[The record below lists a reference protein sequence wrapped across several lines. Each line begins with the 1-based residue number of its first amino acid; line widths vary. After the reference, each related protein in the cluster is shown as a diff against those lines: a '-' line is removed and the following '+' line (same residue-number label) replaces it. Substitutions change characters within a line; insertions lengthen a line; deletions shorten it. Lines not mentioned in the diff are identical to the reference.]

1 MPQEFSLRVSAE
13 IHPTESEEKI
23 RKALRSVFD
32 GMDFSRDGDLL
43 VGTSVSPID
52 IQMLRKKLHER
63 KILDTARSRLLANI
77 SSSRTSLLL
86 HKQALAAGKVAIVDS
101 PAESPM
107 GPVRVSIALGSP
119 ESLHDFINHLAPMTV
134 DGAPVGERAL
144 SELGF
149 SDA

>member
-1 MPQEFSLRVSAE
+1 MQPEFSLRVSAE

-23 RKALRSVFD
+23 RKALLSVFN
-32 GMDFSRDGDLL
+32 GINFSRDGDSL
-43 VGTSVSPID
+43 VGTSMSPMDLQI
-52 IQMLRKKLHER
+52 LRKKLHER
-63 KILDTARSRLLANI
+63 KILDTARSRLLSNI
-77 SSSRTSLLL
+77 SGSGTALLL

-101 PAESPM
+101 PIESPM